1 VYDHIWQSPLKRGAV
16 SYQRGSLKKVKRKEG
31 EIWVLRYRVTNSDG
45 RRVENIMPIGLVQ
58 RFPKGKDAWREADR
72 LGLSVRINDTPAV
85 VPSVSFHFLAEH
97 YLKAE
102 FGVDALRPKSI
113 NTTSHVEQVVRA
125 YLVPRFGTELAEDV
139 KPLDIQ
145 RWLKSLHDSNR
156 LAWPTISK
164 MRGIMHRIYKIGI
177 LHEHVAKNPVLHV
190 ETRSKSDYKAIVIT
204 PAQTLAILKALPSL
218 LHFPLATRVL
228 EQGSCHSSLD
238 AQVSGFAVDDEYL
251 RQRRSADKDRNRL
264 AAEFRHKTNDGC
276 TGKSGT
282 N

>member
-1 VYDHIWQSPLKRGAV
+1 V
-16 SYQRGSLKKVKRKEG
+16 
-31 EIWVLRYRVTNSDG
+31 
-45 RRVENIMPIGLVQ
+45 
-58 RFPKGKDAWREADR
+58 
-72 LGLSVRINDTPAV
+72 
-85 VPSVSFHFLAEH
+85 
-97 YLKAE
+97 
-102 FGVDALRPKSI
+102 RPKSVNI
-113 NTTSHVEQVVRA
+113 ISHVEHVVRA
-125 YLVPRFGTELAEDV
+125 YLVPRFGHEIAEDI

-145 RWLKSLHDSNR
+145 RWLKSLHESNG
-156 LAWPTISK
+156 LAWTTISK
-164 MRGIMHRIYKIGI
+164 VLGVMQRIYKIGI
-177 LHEHVAKNPVLHV
+177 LHEHVAKNSVQNV